1 MEILIIS
8 LIISLIIILINTIIT
23 VLLLNN
29 FADAVLEWFEIE
41 DKFDEN
47 VVESLKLIDEKL
59 KSKNGGINK

>member
-1 MEILIIS
+1 MEI

-29 FADAVLEWFEIE
+29 FADAVLERFEIE

>member
-1 MEILIIS
+1 MEI

-29 FADAVLEWFEIE
+29 LADAVLERFEIE

-47 VVESLKLIDEKL
+47 VVESLKFIDEKL
-59 KSKNGGINK
+59 KLKNGGIKK

>member
-1 MEILIIS
+1 MEI

>member
-1 MEILIIS
+1 MEI

-29 FADAVLEWFEIE
+29 FADAVLDRFEIE

>member
-1 MEILIIS
+1 ME
-8 LIISLIIILINTIIT
+8 ILINTIIT

-29 FADAVLEWFEIE
+29 FADAVLERFEIE